1 MGLDRRKLSR
11 TGCAFEGDI
20 GALNPP
26 SLLLGLDEASGFVLL
41 HTPQTES
48 AEHRLAMLKLS
59 PSEPSLVS

>member
-1 MGLDRRKLSR
+1 MLSL

-20 GALNPP
+20 GALDPP
-26 SLLLGLDEASGFVLL
+26 LLLGRDEASGFVLL

-48 AEHRLAMLKLS
+48 SEHRLATLKLS